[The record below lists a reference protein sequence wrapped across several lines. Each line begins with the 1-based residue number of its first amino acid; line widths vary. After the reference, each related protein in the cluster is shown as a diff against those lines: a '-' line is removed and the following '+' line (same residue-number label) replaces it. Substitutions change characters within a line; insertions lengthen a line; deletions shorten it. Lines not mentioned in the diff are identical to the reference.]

1 MAKPL
6 ISDILKEVNKISTRD
21 ERIAYLQE
29 HDCTALRDILRI
41 ALDDAIKLALPDGA
55 PPYKAYNLEAK
66 QADEPRQLR
75 FEYPKFGNFI
85 PAVTPKLNQFK
96 REQLFVEMLQ
106 RIHPDEAELLCAAK
120 DKNLS
125 LKYVTKAIVKS
136 AFPGL
141 IKQ

>member
-66 QADEPRQLR
+66 QAESKTEEHMKELS
-75 FEYPKFGNFI
+75 
-85 PAVTPKLNQFK
+85 K
-96 REQLFVEMLQ
+96 RESGRLALDIDKLELQ
-106 RIHPDEAELLCAAK
+106 EQELRCK
-120 DKNLS
+120 EER
-125 LKYVTKAIVKS
+125 V
-136 AFPGL
+136 
-141 IKQ
+141 

>member
-6 ISDILKEVNKISTRD
+6 ISDILKEVNKISTRQG
-21 ERIAYLQE
+21 RIDYLQE

-41 ALDDAIKLALPDGA
+41 GLDDTINFALPDGA
-55 PPYKAYNLEAK
+55 PPYKAYDLEGP
-66 QADEPRQLR
+66 QVDEPKQLR
-75 FEYPKFGNFI
+75 FEYPLFGNFI

-96 REQLFVEMLQ
+96 REQLFVELLQ
-106 RIHPDEAELLCAAK
+106 KIHPDEAELLCNAK
-120 DKNLS
+120 DKNLG